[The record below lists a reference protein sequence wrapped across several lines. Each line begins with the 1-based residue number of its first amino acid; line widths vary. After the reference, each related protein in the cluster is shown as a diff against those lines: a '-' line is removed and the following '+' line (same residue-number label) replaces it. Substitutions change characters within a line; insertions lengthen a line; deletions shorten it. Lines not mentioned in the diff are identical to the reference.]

1 MGRLL
6 GAAVVFR
13 TAGKAVIEGIW
24 RFSIGTFTAIA
35 TIAFALFYA
44 FAIMPF
50 IFLFDF
56 WQEIFRD
63 EG

>member
-13 TAGKAVIEGIW
+13 TASKAVIEGIW

-35 TIAFALFYA
+35 AMAFALLYA
-44 FAIMPF
+44 FAILPF

>member
-1 MGRLL
+1 LGRLL

-13 TAGKAVIEGIW
+13 TASKAVIEGIW

-50 IFLFDF
+50 IFLYEF
-56 WQEIFRD
+56 WQEIFEEED
-63 EG
+63 